1 MARDL
6 RLVRFQYFY
15 QKADADLII
24 SNEIDEAQT
33 GRISKGLEEQSH
45 VVVLVTHRYDRGVS
59 DSLRSAT
66 RWDPAIEST
75 IPTS

>member
-1 MARDL
+1 MKYPCCLGIEWFDNPVVNPLAFSPGRYYSRSTKVSKVARDL

-33 GRISKGLEEQSH
+33 GRISKGLEE
-45 VVVLVTHRYDRGVS
+45 
-59 DSLRSAT
+59 
-66 RWDPAIEST
+66 
-75 IPTS
+75 